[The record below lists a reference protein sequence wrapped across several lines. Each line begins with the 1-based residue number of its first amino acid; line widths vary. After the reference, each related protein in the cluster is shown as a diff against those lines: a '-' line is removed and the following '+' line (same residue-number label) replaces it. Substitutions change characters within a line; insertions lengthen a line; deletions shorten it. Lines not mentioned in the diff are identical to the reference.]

1 MYFILQDDCVI
12 FHLIV
17 QRNIIDFIVINSSVF
32 SKIQNFS
39 RVANTV
45 LIDVS
50 NEEFQDDIHKFVNT
64 PKGK

>member
-12 FHLIV
+12 FHLNF
-17 QRNIIDFIVINSSVF
+17 QRNINDFIVINSSVF